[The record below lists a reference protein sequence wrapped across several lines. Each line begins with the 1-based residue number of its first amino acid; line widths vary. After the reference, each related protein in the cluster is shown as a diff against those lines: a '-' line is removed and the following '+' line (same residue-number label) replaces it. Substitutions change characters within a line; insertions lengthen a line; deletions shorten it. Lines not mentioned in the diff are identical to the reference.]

1 MFRKWIA
8 ERQQKKEYER
18 DFQVRQGK
26 KRIQRYIDQQ
36 RQMEQKLWAL
46 GKQALKLGDNAQFQ
60 MVGKQ
65 IIWTQNDITR
75 WQRYLLS
82 LETLEAR
89 RDQARMTGDF
99 MQSLKAMSESLLV
112 GIDSASLVDIEK
124 NIDAGLERVKDLEDR
139 MDLFMEMAEYTLVDI
154 DRADR
159 HRLNDLQSAM
169 RQEAELDE
177 ANSFDAQIAAGL
189 EKIRREM
196 SKEA

>member
-8 ERQQKKEYER
+8 ERQQKKEHER

-36 RQMEQKLWAL
+36 RQIEQKLWAL

-60 MVGKQ
+60 MIGKQ
-65 IIWTQNDITR
+65 IIWTQNDINR

-89 RDQARMTGDF
+89 RDQARMAGDF

-112 GIDSASLVDIEK
+112 GIDGASLVDIEK

-159 HRLNDLQSAM
+159 YRLKEMQTAM

-177 ANSFDAQIAAGL
+177 ANSFDAQITAGL
-189 EKIRREM
+189 EKIRQEM
-196 SKEA
+196 SKDT

>member
-1 MFRKWIA
+1 MFRKWFA

-36 RQMEQKLWAL
+36 RQMEQKLWTL

-65 IIWTQNDITR
+65 IIWTQNDINR

-82 LETLEAR
+82 LETLAAR

-99 MQSLKAMSESLLV
+99 MQSLKAMSDSLLV
-112 GIDSASLVDIEK
+112 GINSESLLDIEK
-124 NIDAGLERVKDLEDR
+124 NIDAGLERVKNLEDR
-139 MDLFMEMAEYTLVDI
+139 MDLFMEMAEYTLVDL

-159 HRLNDLQSAM
+159 HRLDELQTVM
-169 RQEAELDE
+169 QQEAEMDE
-177 ANSFDAQIAAGL
+177 ANSFDAQISAGL
-189 EKIRREM
+189 ERIRREM
-196 SKEA
+196 SQDK